1 MACATIGYLRDAW
14 AQYWREHVLGGEF
27 IRSEWKSFTSHSILS
42 TPSLGI
48 ALPLLLESMYPHH
61 TRSRSTVAWTGAS
74 QGSLTHALLP
84 SGASSSLSSS
94 LDVNK
99 CGPALPVLIAF
110 CLCSPGLGA
119 CGLQGLLGCQPTAW
133 AIFMHTH
140 DNSILHSSM
149 TPHHSKSLS
158 PPSLSLII
166 CTRMISSTAICS
178 LKFSSQS
185 KWQHPTASVAKKHV
199 STFTYWTTNVPY
211 PNSSWGIVFHR
222 MPYWVGR
229 TFTMPCTAQYCT
241 QRQAY
246 AITTL

>member
-1 MACATIGYLRDAW
+1 MQRYFQAACATIGYLRDSW
-14 AQYWREHVLGGEF
+14 AQYWREDLWWGEF
-27 IRSEWKSFTSHSILS
+27 MHSEWKSFTSRSILS

-48 ALPLLLESMYPHH
+48 ALRLLLESMYPPH
-61 TRSRSTVAWTGAS
+61 TRSRSTVTWTGAS
-74 QGSLTHALLP
+74 QGSLTRALLP

-119 CGLQGLLGCQPTAW
+119 CGLQGLPGCQPTAW

-140 DNSILHSSM
+140 DNSLLHSSM
-149 TPHHSKSLS
+149 TPPHSKSPS
-158 PPSLSLII
+158 PPFLSLMT

-178 LKFSSQS
+178 LKLSSQS
-185 KWQHPTASVAKKHV
+185 KWRHPTASAPKKHV

-211 PNSSWGIVFHR
+211 P
-222 MPYWVGR
+222 
-229 TFTMPCTAQYCT
+229 
-241 QRQAY
+241 
-246 AITTL
+246 